1 VGSAQG
7 GGRETVSLSPEG
19 MALLRMHL
27 VDGLGPRRLAAIVSA
42 FGSARAA
49 WREGPDAW
57 RDAAGVP
64 LSVVQAAHET
74 GPERV
79 RRELDRL
86 EALGGW
92 VITLD
97 DESYPELLRNTSR
110 PPAALFGLGRL
121 PREPAIAIV
130 GTRRPTPSGRR
141 TAAELAGELARGGV
155 VITSGMAFGIDAEAH
170 RACLEAGG
178 LTVAV
183 LGHGLDRCYP
193 PAHRPLMERIAARGA
208 VITEFPLGTE
218 PRAGLFPARNR
229 LIAGMSVAT
238 VVVEASLRSGA
249 MITAT
254 AAAEEGREVFAV
266 PGDVHRWASK
276 GPHQLLREG
285 AVLTESAADIW
296 AALPALRPGG
306 PDGAEKPSVYN
317 P

>member
-1 VGSAQG
+1 MP
-7 GGRETVSLSPEG
+7 LSPEG
-19 MALLRMHL
+19 VALLRMHL

-64 LSVVQAAHET
+64 LPVVQAARET
-74 GPERV
+74 GLERV
-79 RRELDRL
+79 QRELDRL
-86 EALGGW
+86 ESLGAWAL
-92 VITLD
+92 TLD
-97 DESYPELLRNTSR
+97 DDAYPPLLRQTSR
-110 PPAALFGLGRL
+110 PPAVLFGLGRL
-121 PREPAIAIV
+121 PRDPAIAIV
-130 GTRRPTPSGRR
+130 GTRRPTPSGKR
-141 TAAELAGELARGGV
+141 TAAELAVELAQGGV
-155 VITSGMAFGIDAEAH
+155 VVVSGMAFGIDAEAH
-170 RACLEAGG
+170 KACLAAGG

-183 LGHGLDRCYP
+183 LAHGLDGCYP
-193 PAHRPLMERIAARGA
+193 PAHRSLMERIISQGA
-208 VITEFPLGTE
+208 VITEFPLGTA

-229 LIAGMSVAT
+229 IIAGMAVGT

-249 MITAT
+249 MVTAT
-254 AAAEEGREVFAV
+254 VAAEEGRDVFAV

-296 AALPALRPGG
+296 AALPDLRPQE
-306 PDGAEKPSVYN
+306 DEAATNPSVYN